1 MSLKDDISS
10 GVDGYFGGTYTV
22 TNGRSVPSADAVGL
36 GKVGTSIELAMM
48 FVDIRESTK
57 IVDGLRRISAARMYK
72 AFLWSVTKIVKYYG
86 GEVKSFNGDG
96 VLVVFE
102 GDAKCNQAVKA
113 AYMINWMVVN
123 SLRPQMNA
131 YFKRNNSLEDVHFG
145 FGLGI
150 DVGEVLIVRAGLK
163 GATNSDLVWAG
174 NATNIAVKLSDLG
187 DKDNPIY
194 ITNRVYNLLND
205 EQKHYLNSTQAIW
218 EKRYWTAKD
227 NAIIYRTSYWRYPN

>member
-1 MSLKDDISS
+1 MSLKDDISN
-10 GVDGYFGGTYTV
+10 GVDDYFGGAYTI
-22 TNGRSVPSADAVGL
+22 TNSRAVPSAENVGL
-36 GKVGTSIELAMM
+36 GKVGVSIELVMM

-72 AFLWSVTKIVKYYG
+72 SFLWSVSKIVKYYN
-86 GEVKSFNGDG
+86 GEIKSFNGDG
-96 VLVVFE
+96 ALVVFE
-102 GDAKCNQAVKA
+102 GEAKANQAVKA
-113 AYMINWMVVN
+113 AYMINWTVIHV
-123 SLRPQMNA
+123 LRPQMNA

-187 DKDNPIY
+187 DKDNPMY
-194 ITNRVYNLLND
+194 ISNRVYNLLND
-205 EQKHYLNSTQAIW
+205 EQKQYVHSATAIW

-227 NAIIYRTSYWRYPN
+227 NAIVYRTNYWRHP

>member
-1 MSLKDDISS
+1 MSLKDDISK
-10 GVDGYFGGTYTV
+10 GVDDYFGGTYSV

-72 AFLWSVTKIVKYYG
+72 AFLWSVTKIVKHYG

-150 DVGEVLIVRAGLK
+150 DIGEILIVRAGLK

-174 NATNIAVKLSDLG
+174 NATNIAVKLSDIG
-187 DKDNPIY
+187 DKDYPIY
-194 ITNRVYNLLND
+194 ITNRVYNLLNI
-205 EQKHYLNSTQAIW
+205 EQKQFLNSTQAIW

-227 NAIIYRTSYWRYPN
+227 NALIYRTGYWRYPN

>member
-1 MSLKDDISS
+1 MSLKDDIATGISS
-10 GVDGYFGGTYTV
+10 YFDGAYSV
-22 TNGRSVPSADAVGL
+22 TNGRSVPSADTVGF
-36 GKVGTSIELAMM
+36 GKVGVSIELAMM

-57 IVDGLRRISAARMYK
+57 IVDGLRRITAARMYK
-72 AFLWSVTKIVKYYG
+72 SFLWSVTKIVKHYN

-102 GDAKCNQAVKA
+102 GDAKCNQAAKA

-174 NATNIAVKLSDLG
+174 NATNLAVKLSDLG

-194 ITNRVYNLLND
+194 ISNRVYNLLND
-205 EQKHYLNSTQAIW
+205 EQKQYIGSTQAIW
-218 EKRYWTAKD
+218 QKRYWTAKD
-227 NAIIYRTSYWRYPN
+227 NAIVYSTNYWRHP

>member
-10 GVDGYFGGTYTV
+10 GVDSYFGGTYKV

-36 GKVGTSIELAMM
+36 GKVGVSIELAMM

-72 AFLWSVTKIVKYYG
+72 AFLWSVTKIVKHYD

-102 GDAKCNQAVKA
+102 GALKCNQAVKA
-113 AYMINWMVVN
+113 AFMINWMVIN

-150 DVGEVLIVRAGLK
+150 DVGEVLVVRAGLK

-187 DKDNPIY
+187 GRDNPIY
-194 ITNRVYNLLND
+194 ISNRVYNLLND
-205 EQKHYLNSTQAIW
+205 PQKQYIGSTQAIW

-227 NAIIYRTSYWRYPN
+227 NAIVYRTNYWRHP